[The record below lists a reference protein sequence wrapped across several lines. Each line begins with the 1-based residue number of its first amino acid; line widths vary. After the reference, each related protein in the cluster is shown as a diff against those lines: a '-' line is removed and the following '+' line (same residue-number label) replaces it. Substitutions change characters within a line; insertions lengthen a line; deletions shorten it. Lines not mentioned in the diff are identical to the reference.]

1 MITSPHSFPSLLLF
15 FVHSRV
21 KHSPVPSN
29 DLLYVQSSKICV
41 TELLF
46 EWSRFVPAPSQ
57 NPKSPDLELS
67 KINKE
72 VHIVQAMRFVC
83 VDWQRQDLRITEAWL
98 AFSSARRPS
107 RHKYKVTSSNSNAS
121 VSLLTNNVDFH
132 TRHHASQ

>member
-72 VHIVQAMRFVC
+72 VHIVQAMR
-83 VDWQRQDLRITEAWL
+83 
-98 AFSSARRPS
+98 RPS